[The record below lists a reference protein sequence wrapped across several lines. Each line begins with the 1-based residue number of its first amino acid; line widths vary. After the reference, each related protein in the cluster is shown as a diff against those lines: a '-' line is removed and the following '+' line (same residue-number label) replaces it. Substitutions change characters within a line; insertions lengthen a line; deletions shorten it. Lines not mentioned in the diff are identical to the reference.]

1 MKIDKGVILLVVVV
15 FGLNTACSSNVG
27 MEKKTETSDVN
38 VGMKNNSSS
47 VELGETALPAPG
59 LQPYRIQ
66 PGDEL
71 DIKFFYNPE
80 LNEIVTVRPDGM
92 ISLQLIDE
100 VKVADLEPAELDNIL
115 TQKYSKELRK
125 PVITVIVRTFS
136 RQRVFVGG
144 EVQRPGLITLAP
156 GMDPVQA
163 VMLAGG
169 LRETASPASAIVI
182 RKGADNKPVPIRFNL
197 NSHMQGISETA
208 EFQLQPDDVVF
219 VPKSSIAQLNK
230 FVDEVIRGVLMFN
243 GWAFGFSYRVND

>member
-1 MKIDKGVILLVVVV
+1 MKIKKGLILLMASV
-15 FGLNTACSSNVG
+15 FCISTACSSNVG
-27 MEKKTETSDVN
+27 MEKKTDTSEVN
-38 VGMKNNSSS
+38 VERKNMSSS
-47 VELGETALPAPG
+47 IELEEKALPAPR

-80 LNEIVTVRPDGM
+80 LNEVVTVRPDGM

-100 VKVADLEPAELDNIL
+100 VKVADLKPAELDNIL

-125 PVITVIVRTFS
+125 PVVTVIVRTFS

-144 EVQRPGLITLAP
+144 EVLRPGLITLAP

-182 RKGADNKPVPIRFNL
+182 RKGADNRPVPIRFDL
-197 NSHMQGISETA
+197 NSHMKGINETA

-243 GWAFGFSYRVND
+243 GWAFGFSYRIND